1 MVNPIIALLLY
12 LIEIYSWVVI
22 AAVIVSWLIA
32 FRVINV
38 SNQFVRSIV
47 SFLYAITEPLFRLIR
62 RVVPSFGGIDV
73 SPIIVLIGL
82 WFLRYAIVWAV
93 INAYIG

>member
-1 MVNPIIALLLY
+1 MLNPIVALLLY
-12 LIEIYSWVVI
+12 LIEIYSWIVI

-47 SFLYAITEPLFRLIR
+47 SFLYAITEPVFRLIR
-62 RVVPSFGGIDV
+62 RFIPSFGGIDI
-73 SPIIVLIGL
+73 SPIIVLIAL
-82 WFLRYAIVWAV
+82 WFLRNVVLWAAF
-93 INAYIG
+93 NSYLG

>member
-1 MVNPIIALLLY
+1 MVNPIVWLLLY
-12 LIEIYSWVVI
+12 LIDIYWWIVI

-47 SFLYAITEPLFRLIR
+47 SFLYAITEPLFRFVR
-62 RVVPSFGGIDV
+62 RFIPSFSGIDI
-73 SPIIVLIGL
+73 SPIIVLIALG
-82 WFLRYAIVWAV
+82 FLRYVIVWAV
-93 INAYIG
+93 LNAYIG

>member
-1 MVNPIIALLLY
+1 
-12 LIEIYSWVVI
+12 VI